1 MPHHRLAPCFALVA
15 ALATGAPARAR
26 AQGPRA
32 AAVHTERPASL
43 GLVLH
48 DTLRAVLEAAVRD
61 HAFPGA
67 FAVIGDHRG
76 ILATYGAGH
85 LDWAPSPRPDSHTMW
100 DLASLTK
107 VIGMTSAMMQLVEQ
121 HRVSLDAPVQRYL
134 PEWTGPHKAEVTV
147 RNLLTHTSG
156 LPAFRAYDQIT
167 TNADSIAALMMAEPL
182 EARPGSRY
190 VYSDIG
196 AYLAGKIVERV
207 SGQRLDRYLAD
218 HVFGPLGMR
227 ETMYNPPDSLRPRI
241 APTEVD
247 PRRGGKLRGRVH
259 DERAYYLGG
268 VSAHAGLFSS
278 GADLARFAQMYLNGG
293 ALGSVRLFRPQTV
306 IEFTTLQDTAL
317 SNRAIGW
324 EKANGTNSAG
334 HLMSASAFGHTGF
347 TGTSIWID
355 PARDLFIVLLT
366 NRVDPTRNNHKI
378 GGVRIALADA
388 LGEAVNPG
396 AAAAVEQAREA
407 VGARDR
413 NHPGKIRRLKR

>member
-1 MPHHRLAPCFALVA
+1 MPRSRFRRRLALSISLVA
-15 ALATGAPARAR
+15 VAPLAAAAQGPHAVRPARALDAVLGR
-26 AQGPRA
+26 ALR
-32 AAVHTERPASL
+32 
-43 GLVLH
+43 
-48 DTLRAVLEAAVRD
+48 DTLRDVLDAAVRA

-67 FAVIGDHRG
+67 VAIIGDHAG
-76 ILATYGAGH
+76 ILAMYGAGH
-85 LDWAPSPRPDSHTMW
+85 LDWASSPRPDAHTMW

-121 HRVSLDAPVQRYL
+121 GRVSLDAPVQRYL
-134 PEWTGPHKAEVTV
+134 PEWTGPHKADVTV
-147 RNLLTHTSG
+147 RHLLTHTSG
-156 LPAFRAYDQIT
+156 LPAFRAYDRIT
-167 TNADSIAALMMAEPL
+167 TDADSIATLMMAEPL
-182 EARPGSRY
+182 EALPGARY

-207 SGQRLDRYLAD
+207 SGRRLDRYLAE
-218 HVFGPLGMR
+218 HVFGPLGMH
-227 ETMYNPPDSLRPRI
+227 ETMYNPPDSLHPRI

-268 VSAHAGLFSS
+268 ISAHAGLFSS
-278 GADLARFAQMYLNGG
+278 GADLARFARMYLNGG
-293 ALGSVRLFRPQTV
+293 ALGAVRLFRPQTV
-306 IEFTTLQDTAL
+306 VEFTTLQDSAL

-324 EKANGTNSAG
+324 EKPNGTNSAG
-334 HLMSASAFGHTGF
+334 HLMSRAAFGHTGF

-388 LGEAVNPG
+388 LGKVMDP
-396 AAAAVEQAREA
+396 AAAERARRA
-407 VGARDR
+407 AGARDR
-413 NHPGKIRRLKR
+413 NHPGALRRLKQ

>member
-1 MPHHRLAPCFALVA
+1 MPRPRFVSRLLLTLTLVA
-15 ALATGAPARAR
+15 VAPRGAAAQGPSAAHPTAERAASRAR
-26 AQGPRA
+26 A
-32 AAVHTERPASL
+32 
-43 GLVLH
+43 LH
-48 DTLRAVLEAAVRD
+48 DTLREVLDAAVRN

-67 FAVIGDHRG
+67 FAVVGTHAG
-76 ILATYGAGH
+76 ILASYGAGH
-85 LDWAPSPRPDSHTMW
+85 LDWAPSPRPDAHTMW

-121 HRVSLDAPVQRYL
+121 GRVSLDAPVQRYL
-134 PEWTGPHKAEVTV
+134 PEWTGPHKNEVTV

-156 LPAFRAYDQIT
+156 LPAFRAYDRIT

-182 EARPGSRY
+182 EALPGTRY

-218 HVFGPLGMR
+218 HVFGPLGMD

-241 APTEVD
+241 APTELD

-268 VSAHAGLFSS
+268 ISAHAGLFSS
-278 GADLARFAQMYLNGG
+278 GADLARFAEMYLNGG

-306 IEFTTLQDTAL
+306 IAFTTLQDTTL

-324 EKANGTNSAG
+324 EKPNGTNSAG
-334 HLMSASAFGHTGF
+334 HLMSPSAFGHTGF

-388 LGEAVNPG
+388 LGEAIGQGV
-396 AAAAVEQAREA
+396 AAVAAGTRTGSGGSRQQ
-407 VGARDR
+407 
-413 NHPGKIRRLKR
+413 

>member
-1 MPHHRLAPCFALVA
+1 MPRRRFAPCLPL
-15 ALATGAPARAR
+15 LATLATATPTRAA
-26 AQGPRA
+26 AQGPRTSPAIRAPA
-32 AAVHTERPASL
+32 ATLARA
-43 GLVLH
+43 LH
-48 DTLRAVLEAAVRD
+48 DTLRDVLDAAVRD
-61 HAFPGA
+61 RAFPGA
-67 FAVIGDHRG
+67 FAVIGNHAG
-76 ILATYGAGH
+76 ILASYGAGH
-85 LDWAPSPRPDSHTMW
+85 LDWAPSPRPDAHTIW

-121 HRVSLDAPVQRYL
+121 GRVSLDAPVQRYL

-156 LPAFRAYDQIT
+156 LPAFRAYDRIT
-167 TNADSIAALMMAEPL
+167 TNADSIAKLMMAEPL
-182 EARPGSRY
+182 EALPGTRY

-218 HVFGPLGMR
+218 HVFGPLGMD
-227 ETMYNPPDSLRPRI
+227 ETMYNPPASLRPRI

-268 VSAHAGLFSS
+268 ISAHAGLFSS
-278 GADLARFAQMYLNGG
+278 GADLARFAEMYLNGG

-306 IEFTTLQDTAL
+306 IAFTTLQDSSI

-324 EKANGTNSAG
+324 EKPDGTNSAG
-334 HLMSASAFGHTGF
+334 HLMSPSAFGHTGF

-378 GGVRIALADA
+378 GEVRIVLADA
-388 LGEAVNPG
+388 LGEAFARWGTPALGTGTAPG
-396 AAAAVEQAREA
+396 A
-407 VGARDR
+407 
-413 NHPGKIRRLKR
+413 RR

>member
-1 MPHHRLAPCFALVA
+1 MPRLRILHRA
-15 ALATGAPARAR
+15 ALAAVLAATLPAASA
-26 AQGPRA
+26 AQGPHAAGAGGGRPSALARA
-32 AAVHTERPASL
+32 
-43 GLVLH
+43 LH
-48 DTLRAVLEAAVRD
+48 DTLRQVLDAAVRD
-61 HAFPGA
+61 RAFPGA
-67 FAVIGDHRG
+67 FAVIGNHAG

-85 LDWAPSPRPDSHTMW
+85 LDWSASPRPDENTMW

-107 VIGMTSAMMQLVEQ
+107 VIGMTSAMMELVQ
-121 HRVSLDAPVQRYL
+121 AGRVSLDAPVQRYL

-167 TNADSIAALMMAEPL
+167 TDADSIASLMMAEPL
-182 EARPGSRY
+182 EAPPGTRF

-196 AYLAGKIVERV
+196 AYLAGRIVERV
-207 SGQRLDRYLAD
+207 SGQRLDRYLAQ
-218 HVFGPLGMR
+218 HVFGPLGMD

-268 VSAHAGLFSS
+268 ISAHAGLFSS
-278 GADLARFAQMYLNGG
+278 GRDLARFARMYLNGG
-293 ALGSVRLFRPQTV
+293 ALGPVRLFRPQTV
-306 IEFTTLQDTAL
+306 VAFTTVQDSAL

-324 EKANGTNSAG
+324 EKPNGTNSGG
-334 HLMSASAFGHTGF
+334 HLMSPSAFGHTGF

-388 LGEAVNPG
+388 LGEAVDP
-396 AAAAVEQAREA
+396 AAAAIVEQARA
-407 VGARDR
+407 GAGSRDSSHGGP
-413 NHPGKIRRLKR
+413 NRRLKH

>member
-1 MPHHRLAPCFALVA
+1 MPRYRISPCVALLA
-15 ALATGAPARAR
+15 ALAAGAPTRAH
-26 AQGPRA
+26 AQGPRPPA
-32 AAVHTERPASL
+32 PVVDRPAALSRL
-43 GLVLH
+43 LR
-48 DTLRAVLEAAVRD
+48 DTLRAVLETAVRD
-61 HAFPGA
+61 QAFPGA
-67 FAVIGDHRG
+67 FAMIGDHAG
-76 ILATYGAGH
+76 ILASYGAGH
-85 LDWAPSPRPDSHTMW
+85 LDWAPSPRPDAHTMW

-107 VIGMTSAMMQLVEQ
+107 VIGMTSAMMQLVEEG
-121 HRVSLDAPVQRYL
+121 RVSLDAPVQRYL
-134 PEWTGPHKAEVTV
+134 PEWTGPHKADVTV

-182 EARPGSRY
+182 EALPGTRF

-207 SGQRLDRYLAD
+207 SGERLDRYLAG

-247 PRRGGKLRGRVH
+247 PKRGGKLRGRVH

-268 VSAHAGLFSS
+268 ISAHAGLFSS
-278 GADLARFAQMYLNGG
+278 GADLARFAELYLNGG

-306 IEFTTLQDTAL
+306 IEFTTLQDSAL

-324 EKANGTNSAG
+324 EKPNGTNSAG
-334 HLMSASAFGHTGF
+334 HLMSRAAFGHTGF

-388 LGEAVNPG
+388 LGEVIARNGAPAVAAGTAPG
-396 AAAAVEQAREA
+396 SSR
-407 VGARDR
+407 
-413 NHPGKIRRLKR
+413 

>member
-1 MPHHRLAPCFALVA
+1 MLRHRLAPCTALVA
-15 ALATGAPARAR
+15 ALACAAAIPAA

-32 AAVHTERPASL
+32 SQPVAARPSSL
-43 GLVLH
+43 TRALH
-48 DTLRAVLEAAVRD
+48 DTLREVLDAAVRD

-67 FAVIGDHRG
+67 FAVIGNHAG
-76 ILATYGAGH
+76 ILASYGAGH
-85 LDWAPSPRPDSHTMW
+85 LDWAPSPRPDAHTMW

-121 HRVSLDAPVQRYL
+121 GRVSLDAPVQRYL

-156 LPAFRAYDQIT
+156 LPAFRAYDRIT
-167 TNADSIAALMMAEPL
+167 TNADSIAKLMMAEPL
-182 EARPGSRY
+182 EALPGTRY

-196 AYLAGKIVERV
+196 AYLAGRIVERV
-207 SGQRLDRYLAD
+207 SGERLDRYLAE

-268 VSAHAGLFSS
+268 ISAHAGLFSS
-278 GADLARFAQMYLNGG
+278 GADLARFAEMYLNGG

-306 IEFTTLQDTAL
+306 IAFTALQDTSL

-324 EKANGTNSAG
+324 EKPDGTNSAG
-334 HLMSASAFGHTGF
+334 HLMSPSAFGHTGF

-388 LGEAVNPG
+388 LGEAVASGG
-396 AAAAVEQAREA
+396 APA
-407 VGARDR
+407 VGTGTA
-413 NHPGKIRRLKR
+413 PGIRR